1 MRPGSAARVVRRPL
15 GWDLAPVDV
24 LRLVR
29 SDAHPIALIGA
40 WADGADVISSEPA
53 LVRSPPQSLADVL
66 DLPCGPGAGA
76 SGGADRA
83 GGPGSRERSADPAVP
98 AFGGGWIGYL
108 GFGFGGEV
116 LPVPPAPGG
125 PRRLP
130 AWWFGYYDHVLR
142 RDQSDGEWWF
152 EALWTAG
159 RDEVLERRFEDLSG
173 RPRDRRAA
181 GSRLFLRGLP
191 AGAVGGRA

>member
-1 MRPGSAARVVRRPL
+1 VRPGPVPRLVRRLL
-15 GWDLAPVDV
+15 GWDLAPVEV

-29 SDAHPIALIGA
+29 ADAHPVALIGA
-40 WADGADVISSEPA
+40 WADGSDVVGSEPA
-53 LVRSPPQSLADVL
+53 LVRSPPHCLGDVL
-66 DLPCGPGAGA
+66 DLPCAPGAGA

-83 GGPGSRERSADPAVP
+83 RQLGTGLADPAFP

-108 GFGFGGEV
+108 SFGFGGEV

-125 PRRLP
+125 PRQLP

-142 RDQSDGEWWF
+142 RDQSTGEWWF

-159 RDEVLERRFEDLSG
+159 REEALERRFEDLSG
-173 RPRDRRAA
+173 RPRRRAP